1 MAASRRIALFALVA
15 ALTAGCVRNWDRYG
29 ADYKKGIVPGG
40 GGQSRAAGGP
50 QDRYLAIFGKRK
62 TLPPP
67 AEPQPVAFY
76 QSTPDVFAPF
86 DVSVHFGFFDPA
98 KMATADGVRACLEID
113 NVGFTVF
120 FTVCGLYDAAQAG
133 WTLFAGTH
141 GGSLPG
147 SLLVPG
153 THVEVRA
160 ETDGTTLRF
169 HGRAYGS
176 NTWEEVES
184 TPFPP
189 QTAPL
194 KASFG
199 VSSIRKGT
207 EVGFDHPS
215 FSAAPDPGMLTL
227 ERAITTDANAALL
240 AGLAAA
246 LALDGAS
253 PDFSA
258 AAASFGLADQKLG
271 DALTKVASLAPGKT
285 QRKAQKLLTKGRQKL
300 LNAAAEAAAS
310 DADGALKQML
320 KAGGPL
326 EAAILLLVPQP
337 KP

>member
-1 MAASRRIALFALVA
+1 MSAGRIVLLALAATLA
-15 ALTAGCVRNWDRYG
+15 AACVKNWDRQG
-29 ADYKKGIVPGG
+29 ADYKKGVLPAGS
-40 GGQSRAAGGP
+40 GQARAAGGP

-86 DVSVHFGFFDPA
+86 DVSLHFGLFDPA
-98 KMATADGVRACLEID
+98 KLATADGVRACLEID

-120 FTVCGLYDAAQAG
+120 FTVCGLYEEAQAR
-133 WTLFAGTH
+133 WTVFAGTH
-141 GGSLPG
+141 QGSLPG
-147 SLLVPG
+147 SVLVAG
-153 THVEVRA
+153 TDVEVRV

-169 HGRAYGS
+169 HGRPYGS
-176 NTWEEVES
+176 NTWEEVAS
-184 TPFPP
+184 TAFPP

-199 VSSIRKGT
+199 ASSIRKGT

-215 FSAAPDPGMLTL
+215 FASAADPGMLTL

-253 PDFSA
+253 PDFPSA
-258 AAASFGLADQKLG
+258 AGSFDLADTKLG
-271 DALTKVASLAPGKT
+271 DALLKVASLAPGKT
-285 QRKAQKLLTKGRQKL
+285 QRKAQKLFSKGRAKL
-300 LNAAAEAAAS
+300 LKAEAESAAG
-310 DADGALKQML
+310 DADGALKQLL
-320 KAGGPL
+320 KAGGPI
-326 EAAILLLVPQP
+326 EAGVRLLVPQA
-337 KP
+337 KL

>member
-1 MAASRRIALFALVA
+1 MAACRIALLAVVA
-15 ALTAGCVRNWDRYG
+15 TLAAGCAQWDRQG
-29 ADYKKGIVPGG
+29 AGYQQGVVPAG
-40 GGQSRAAGGP
+40 GGQARAAGGP
-50 QDRYLAIFGKRK
+50 KDRYLALFGKRK
-62 TLPPP
+62 VLPPP

-86 DVSVHFGFFDPA
+86 DVSLHFGFFDPA
-98 KMATADGVRACLEID
+98 RMATADGVRACLEID

-120 FTVCGLYDAAQAG
+120 FAVCGEYDAAQAS
-133 WTLFAGTH
+133 WLLFAGTH
-141 GGSLPG
+141 EGSLPG
-147 SLLVPG
+147 SILVAG
-153 THVEVRA
+153 TDAEVRV

-176 NTWEEVES
+176 STWEEVWS

-199 VSSIRKGT
+199 ASSIRKGT

-215 FSAAPDPGMLTL
+215 FTSAPDPGMLTL

-240 AGLAAA
+240 AGLAAF
-246 LALDGAS
+246 LSLDGAS
-253 PDFSA
+253 PDFPSA
-258 AAASFGLADQKLG
+258 AVSLDLADTKLG
-271 DALTKVASLAPGKT
+271 DALTKAESLAPGKT

-300 LNAAAEAAAS
+300 LKAAAEAAAS
-310 DADGALKQML
+310 DADGALKQL
-320 KAGGPL
+320 GKAGGPL
-326 EAAILLLVPQP
+326 EAGILLLAPQP